1 MKDSKQIRAT
11 RGYLARLL
19 TKRERKQVRV
29 LIRRTHKMVGKLP
42 TSTYSGV
49 IASCSTNGETYATR

>member
-19 TKRERKQVRV
+19 TKRERKQFRV
-29 LIRRTHKMVGKLP
+29 LIRRTHKMVGNLP
-42 TSTYSGV
+42 TATTTGV
-49 IASCSTNGETYATR
+49 DLCY

>member
-29 LIRRTHKMVGKLP
+29 LIRRTHKMVGNLP

-49 IASCSTNGETYATR
+49 LRTCGTKGETYVTR